1 MERRPQQRANLVLKY
16 VKRRY
21 DGGGEA
27 DLIRSIERQN
37 QNDQLNRMYQG
48 APVPQAAPAASVP
61 VSQEMPGQP
70 EALQAE
76 DLKFSP
82 VTEAILMGPL
92 QLSVGSVGMLTAAL
106 AILTF
111 RQAKNEVM
119 VQQAKQ
125 VFNDC
130 MITFNKGLRDT
141 LAMPVRLF
149 KASQQEKKKAA

>member
-1 MERRPQQRANLVLKY
+1 MEKRHQQKANLVLKY

-37 QNDQLNRMYQG
+37 QNEQLNRMYNG
-48 APVPQAAPAASVP
+48 TPVQHAASVP
-61 VSQEMPGQP
+61 TPQEVVAPV
-70 EALQAE
+70 E

-92 QLSVGSVGMLTAAL
+92 QVAVGSVGMLTAAL
-106 AILTF
+106 AVLTF
-111 RQAKNEVM
+111 HQAKNEVM

-125 VFNDC
+125 IFNDC
-130 MITFNKGLRDT
+130 MGTFYKGIRDT
-141 LAMPVRLF
+141 LAMPVRIF
-149 KASQQEKKKAA
+149 KASQKEKKKVS

>member
-1 MERRPQQRANLVLKY
+1 MERRHQQRANLVLKY

-27 DLIRSIERQN
+27 DLIRSIERQT
-37 QNDQLNRMYQG
+37 QNEQLNRMYQG
-48 APVPQAAPAASVP
+48 APVQQAASAASVP
-61 VSQEMPGQP
+61 VAQGASIDP
-70 EALQAE
+70 EAIQAE
-76 DLKFSP
+76 DLKLSP

-111 RQAKNEVM
+111 RQAKNDVM

-141 LAMPVRLF
+141 LAMPIRLF
-149 KASQQEKKKAA
+149 KASQQEKKKAS